1 MTKEK
6 SYFRT
11 MIMYF
16 VLIQILRIIVVLR
29 LSATLFESKRNH
41 GSQKTLK
48 RVTLATYQYK

>member
-1 MTKEK
+1 
-6 SYFRT
+6 

-41 GSQKTLK
+41 SSQKTLK

>member
-16 VLIQILRIIVVLR
+16 GLIQILRIIVVLR